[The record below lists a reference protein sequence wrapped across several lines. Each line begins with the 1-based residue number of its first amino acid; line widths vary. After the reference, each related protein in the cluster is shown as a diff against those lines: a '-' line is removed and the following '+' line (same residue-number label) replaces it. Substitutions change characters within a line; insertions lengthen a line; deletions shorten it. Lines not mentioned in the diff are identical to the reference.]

1 MFTEERKDLYYVI
14 SKAGKD
20 GWYLYTAEQCS
31 FGKRLL
37 WTSDLKSA
45 LIFSSEE
52 AIESFKSNGLRN
64 LNVNIYRFLK
74 STLDTSK

>member
-1 MFTEERKDLYYVI
+1 MFTEKHKDLYYVI
-14 SKAGKD
+14 AKAGID

-37 WTSDLKSA
+37 WTSNLKSA

-52 AIESFKSNGLRN
+52 AIELFKSKDLYN

-74 STLDTSK
+74 STLNASK